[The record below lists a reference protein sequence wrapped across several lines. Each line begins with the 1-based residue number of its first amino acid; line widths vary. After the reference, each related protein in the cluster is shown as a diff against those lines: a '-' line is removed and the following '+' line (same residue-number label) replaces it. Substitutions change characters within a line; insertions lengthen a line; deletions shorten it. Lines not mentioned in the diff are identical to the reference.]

1 MFSHIFKVAWRSLMR
16 SKVFTLINVLGLSIG
31 MASFLL
37 IAVLIAE
44 MVRIDQFHEKKN
56 RLYAV
61 YANVKENGQTYT
73 FRGSSSLLAPAIK
86 SKYPQVEDVVRTHH
100 VSNFIF
106 HHNDKH
112 LESAGYLTDPGFLTS
127 FTFPLLQGNA
137 ETALQN
143 PDNIVLTESFA
154 KKLFGNADPIG
165 QTVRVDS
172 TAVFKVTGIA
182 KEPPIYSM
190 FNFDYL
196 MPYSYRKRVG
206 WEVEKWN
213 DYSVDTYVLLKPG
226 VDENSA
232 NAALKNIVKQNSPNL
247 TNELLLYP
255 HPKVYLYGRFE
266 NGKSVGGGID
276 FVIRMGWIALF
287 ILLIACINYVNLS
300 TARSM
305 LRAREVGIR
314 KVVGAS
320 KKLLVSQYI
329 GEAIVVAALAAFI
342 GLGIAQVS
350 LRSFSELVFMRLSIP
365 YTNVYFWLSGISFI
379 LVTGF
384 IAGIYPALVLSA
396 YRPVKVLK
404 GIITAA
410 RSKLSPRKV
419 LVVFQFSFAIV
430 FIICTIVVYR
440 QIKLGQQFDT
450 GYDQQGL
457 AYIYLRGDLP
467 KNYNV
472 FKNELLAS
480 GAVTS
485 LARTNSP
492 ITQVWSSTDTYEWAG
507 KNENFKPNIHEYH
520 TDNDFVTT
528 MKLKIIAGRDI
539 NTIKYPNDSMAVL
552 LNEAAAKM
560 MGFENPVG
568 QLIRSHEGDWHV
580 VGVVNDFI
588 AINPYAPV
596 EPMVIQGPKN
606 WFGTVTFRLNDTRR
620 ASANV
625 ATINKLLTKYNPEY
639 PSTLTFVDDD
649 YQQKFSGSRSLAE
662 LALLF
667 AVMSIFISCLGLYGL
682 AMFMAISRVK
692 EIGIRK
698 VLGATVLNIAGL
710 LSRDF
715 IRLVLIAFV
724 IASPVAVWIL
734 NSWLQGFTYRIN
746 ISWWIFVIT
755 AIVSILIALFT
766 ISYQAM
772 KAAMANPVKNLRAE

>member
-1 MFSHIFKVAWRSLMR
+1 MLTHIFKVAWRSLMR

-31 MASFLL
+31 MASSVLIVLL
-37 IAVLIAE
+37 IVEL
-44 MVRIDQFHEKKN
+44 VNIDQFHEKKD

-73 FRGSSSLLAPAIK
+73 FAGSSSLLAPAIK
-86 SKYPQVEDVVRTHH
+86 SKYPQVEDVVRTHQ

-112 LESAGYLTDPGFLTS
+112 LESAGYLTDAGFLTT
-127 FTFPLLQGNA
+127 FTFPLLKGNA
-137 ETALQN
+137 ATALNN

-154 KKLFGNADPIG
+154 KRLFGDADPMG

-172 TAVFKVTGIA
+172 TAVFKVTGVA
-182 KEPPIYSM
+182 KELPTHSM

-206 WEVEKWN
+206 WEVEKWD

-226 VDENSA
+226 VDKGHA
-232 NAALKNIVKQNSPNL
+232 NEALKNIVKQNSSNVS
-247 TNELLLYP
+247 NELFLYP
-255 HPKVYLYGRFE
+255 QSKIYLYGRFE

-276 FVIRMGWIALF
+276 FVIRMGWIGLF
-287 ILLIACINYVNLS
+287 ILLIACINYINLS

-320 KKLLVSQYI
+320 KKLLVTQYL
-329 GEAIVVAALAAFI
+329 GEAIVVAALAAII
-342 GLGIAQVS
+342 GLGIAQLS
-350 LRSFSELVFMRLSIP
+350 LRSFSELVYTRLTIP
-365 YTNVYFWLSGISFI
+365 YNNAFFWLSGLSFI
-379 LVTGF
+379 LITGF
-384 IAGIYPALVLSA
+384 VAGIYPALVLST

-404 GIITAA
+404 GIISSA
-410 RSKLSPRKV
+410 RTKWSPRKV
-419 LVVFQFSFAIV
+419 LVVFQFGFAIV

-440 QIKLGQQFDT
+440 QIKLGQQFKT
-450 GYDQQGL
+450 GYDQEGL
-457 AYIYLRGDLP
+457 AYIYMRGDLP
-467 KNYNV
+467 KNYNA
-472 FKNELLAS
+472 FKDELLAT

-485 LARTNSP
+485 VARTNSP
-492 ITQVWSSTDTYEWAG
+492 ITQIWSNTDTYDWAG
-507 KNENFKPNIHEYH
+507 KNENFKPNLLEFHS
-520 TDNDFVTT
+520 DNEFVNT
-528 MKLKIIAGRDI
+528 MKVKIIAGRDI
-539 NTIKYPNDSMAVL
+539 NTTKYPTDSTAAL

-568 QLIRSHEGDWHV
+568 QLLRSHEGNWHV
-580 VGVVNDFI
+580 VGVVNNFI
-588 AINPYAPV
+588 VTNPYMPA

-606 WFGTVTFRLNDTRR
+606 WFGTVTFRLNNARR
-620 ASANV
+620 ASTNV

-639 PSTLTFVDDD
+639 PSILTFVDDD
-649 YQQKFSGSRSLAE
+649 YQQKFSGSRSLGE

-667 AVMSIFISCLGLYGL
+667 AIMSIVISCLGLYGL
-682 AMFMAISRVK
+682 AMFMANSRVK

-734 NSWLQGFTYRIN
+734 NSWLQGFTYRID
-746 ISWWIFVIT
+746 ISWWIFVVT
-755 AIVSILIALFT
+755 AVVSILIALFT
-766 ISYQAM
+766 ISYQAI
-772 KAAMANPVKNLRAE
+772 KAALANPVKNLRAE